1 MKEYTMFAVASSI
14 ATVGLDWALG
24 TKVTSRGLYWI
35 FLAVMFGF
43 KVLVNGYLT
52 WRPIVLYGEQ
62 FFLGV
67 KVLTIPVEDF
77 FYGFSLIT
85 LSVILWEYFSARASG
100 GLRSGKRGSND
111 QV

>member
-1 MKEYTMFAVASSI
+1 MREYTIFVIASSI
-14 ATVGLDWALG
+14 VTVGLDRALG
-24 TKVTSRGLYWI
+24 TRVTSRGLYWV

-52 WRPIVLYGEQ
+52 WRPIVLYGEE

-67 KVLTIPVEDF
+67 RVLTIPVEDF

-85 LSVILWEYFSARASG
+85 MSVILWEYFSTRTPG
-100 GLRSGKRGSND
+100 HLRSGKRGSND